1 MSRNIL
7 YAALTGVVLTL
18 GIAAKQPAP
27 PTSNQIDN
35 SDGTAT
41 SALGADV
48 YKDLVTIDPPRSVN
62 ALADG
67 INADRKIVGTFW
79 DANGTSHGFLRSE
92 DGRFVTIDHPRAQ
105 KFKGGGGTGA
115 RGINS
120 AGLIVGDYCA
130 ALPCDGT
137 SVYRGYLLKPDKDDY
152 DRDGFDKDDFTTI
165 RTPGHINTIAQ
176 RINSEG
182 DIVGCYHDTDTM
194 KTMHGILLDEGKFT
208 ALPVPFSMNN
218 GINDRKAISGFYFD
232 LNTGAG
238 HGYLIRKGVRT
249 LIDFPGAAS
258 TLAWDINNHGRVVG
272 FYFATNGSVHGFLWQ
287 KGEFTAI
294 DIPGAVAT
302 FVYGINS
309 AGDIVGKYD
318 DTTRSH
324 GFLLHWRDYEDRDS
338 DDNNGN

>member
-1 MSRNIL
+1 MSQNIL

-18 GIAAKQPAP
+18 GIAAKQASP
-27 PTSNQIDN
+27 PTSTQTHDA
-35 SDGTAT
+35 GAMAT
-41 SALGADV
+41 STLGADV
-48 YKDLVTIDPPRSVN
+48 YEDLVTIDPPNSTYTIGQ
-62 ALADG
+62 G
-67 INADRKIVGTFW
+67 INDDRKIVGTYF
-79 DANGTSHGFLRSE
+79 DTFGTSHGFLRNE

-105 KFKGGGGTGA
+105 KLKGGGGTGA

-137 SVYRGYLLKPDKDDY
+137 SVYRGYLLKRDKDGY
-152 DRDGFDKDDFTTI
+152 DKDDFTTI
-165 RTPGHINTIAQ
+165 RTPGHINTITQ

-194 KTMHGILLDEGKFT
+194 KTMHGIVLDNGKFT

-218 GINDRKAISGFYFD
+218 GINDRRAISGFYFD

-272 FYFATNGSVHGFLWQ
+272 FYFAKDGSVHGFLWH
-287 KGEFTAI
+287 KGEFTSV

-309 AGDIVGKYD
+309 VGDIVGEYD
-318 DTTRSH
+318 DATTAH

-338 DDNNGN
+338 DNDDGN